1 MDKLNI
7 IKNSIEQ
14 IREAIGEPCDH
25 IENLPEKINEL
36 VEDAS
41 KVGYSTVFVF
51 SNKENPNKPTGNLYE
66 NGIVSDLDDNWS
78 QTKIEDSS
86 KVWMSFSLFKQSGGQ
101 VSD

>member
-14 IREAIGEPCDH
+14 IREAIGKPCDH
-25 IENLPEKINEL
+25 IETLPEKINEL

-51 SNKENPNKPTGNLYE
+51 SNEENPNKPTGNQYE
-66 NGIVSDLDDNWS
+66 NGIVSDLDDN
-78 QTKIEDSS
+78 
-86 KVWMSFSLFKQSGGQ
+86 
-101 VSD
+101 

>member
-14 IREAIGEPCDH
+14 IREAIGEPCDR
-25 IENLPEKINEL
+25 IETLPEKINEL

-51 SNKENPNKPTGNLYE
+51 SNEENPNKPTGNLYE
-66 NGIVSDLDDNWS
+66 NGIVSDLDSN
-78 QTKIEDSS
+78 
-86 KVWMSFSLFKQSGGQ
+86 
-101 VSD
+101 